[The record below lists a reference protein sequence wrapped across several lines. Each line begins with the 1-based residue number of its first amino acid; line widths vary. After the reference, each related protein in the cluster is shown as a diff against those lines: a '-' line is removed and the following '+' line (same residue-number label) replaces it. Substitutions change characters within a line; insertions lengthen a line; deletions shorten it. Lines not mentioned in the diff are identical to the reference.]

1 MDGAE
6 KHLQRLLEIVID
18 GTASDE
24 ERREFAKLIEQ
35 HPDLTSPLVEQLR
48 THSLLQWQCHEI
60 DLHLPKPGDAALS
73 AIPRRRTRRII
84 LGSIASIAAAII
96 LAGTTVFWL
105 ANAAPDDVTVAEV
118 VEDSD
123 VVWSEN
129 TTALKQDRSIH
140 PGTLEIES
148 GSLTLRFRSGAT
160 VMFRGASSM
169 RIESDMLVRLDRG
182 QATAQVPHWATG
194 FTIET
199 ADVEVID
206 LGTQFGVAA
215 RGDGT
220 TDVVIF
226 EGKVDVKPTGGNK
239 RVLKRLN
246 QGEAARINSTG
257 AIKRIV
263 EVRGDVKDGWTTS
276 NQPPS
281 SENLFKAIR
290 DNIPPSDGS
299 KYFYYQLSTT
309 GLEEDAWAYVDRH
322 PHQWNGLTAAGLPK
336 FLLGA
341 EYARTFNDY
350 RYIRGFEIVVEL
362 ARPADLYVFF
372 DDRVPTPDWL
382 LEQFEDTGVNIG
394 LDEGPWEGIPDHRT
408 AIGAANSIDNVFSV
422 WRRRCLKPEEVTLG
436 AVGDSNEARAMYGI
450 AATPLDLESLK
461 DLSDLGNEIDRAIS
475 GTPIE
480 FEFGNGVSK

>member
-1 MDGAE
+1 MDGAVRQLQG
-6 KHLQRLLEIVID
+6 HLEVIID

-24 ERREFAKLIEQ
+24 ERREFAMLVEQ
-35 HPDLTSPLVEQLR
+35 HPDLTAPLVEQLR

-60 DLHLPKPGDAALS
+60 DLHLPELAHNALS
-73 AIPRRRTRRII
+73 GSNPKRRTRRIV
-84 LGSIASIAAAII
+84 GWIASIAAAVA
-96 LAGTTVFWL
+96 LAGTTVFWSSNEL
-105 ANAAPDDVTVAEV
+105 APGDLTVAEV
-118 VEDSD
+118 VDDGD

-129 TTALKQDRSIH
+129 TTAVKQDRSIH
-140 PGTLEIES
+140 PGIVEIES

-160 VMFRGASSM
+160 VVFRGAASM

-206 LGTQFGVAA
+206 LGTQFGVSAHD
-215 RGDGT
+215 DGT

-226 EGKVDVKPTGGNK
+226 EGKVDVKPTGGSK
-239 RVLKRLN
+239 QVLKRLN
-246 QGEAARINSTG
+246 QGEAARINSSG

-263 EVRGDVKDGWTTS
+263 EVRGDIKDGWTTS
-276 NQPPS
+276 NHPAS
-281 SENLFKAIR
+281 SENVFKAIR

-299 KYFYYQLSTT
+299 KYFYYQLSTA
-309 GLEEDAWAYVDRH
+309 GLEEDSWAYVDRH
-322 PHQWNGLTAAGLPK
+322 PHQWNGLTPAGLPK

-350 RYIRGFEIVVEL
+350 RYIQGFEIVVEL

-382 LEQFEDTGVNIG
+382 LERFEDTGINIG

-408 AIGAANSIDNVFSV
+408 AIGAGNSIDNVFSV
-422 WRRRCLKPEEVTLG
+422 WRRRCTRPEEVTLG
-436 AVGDSNEARAMYGI
+436 AVGESIEARAMYGI
-450 AATPLDLESLK
+450 AATPLEPEPA
-461 DLSDLGNEIDRAIS
+461 N
-475 GTPIE
+475 T
-480 FEFGNGVSK
+480 VSN